1 MDLQY
6 QNEIKY
12 FHQTICVRQEVEA
25 SQDPS
30 QKAAFY
36 CIDVRINVR
45 KKMCDFSKC
54 DILASSKISRMSFA
68 SISRCIS
75 RQAPSEESVSTEVG
89 VDTTD

>member
-54 DILASSKISRMSFA
+54 GILTSGICTLVFA
-68 SISRCIS
+68 CRS
-75 RQAPSEESVSTEVG
+75 RQAPSKELFSTEVG